1 MKIFSLVF
9 GHIIFNYTGAIIR
22 WIYGTSWRTIL
33 NKPKFTFNEYV
44 NGPKNST
51 DNFDEFGHQFNN
63 RIIGAFFF
71 VGLIIILQK

>member
-44 NGPKNST
+44 NGSKNST

-63 RIIGAFFF
+63 RIIGAFF
-71 VGLIIILQK
+71 LLD